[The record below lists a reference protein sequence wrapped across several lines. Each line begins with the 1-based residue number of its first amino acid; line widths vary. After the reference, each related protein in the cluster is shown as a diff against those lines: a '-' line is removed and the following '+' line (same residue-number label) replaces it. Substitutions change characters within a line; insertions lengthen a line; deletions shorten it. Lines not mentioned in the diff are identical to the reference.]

1 MAIDDVDDDVDK
13 MSLDSDEF
21 ELELILISW
30 R

>member
-21 ELELILISW
+21 EFELILISW